1 MGLRA
6 SPCELYTR
14 GGWSGMPASDQEK
27 REVTEGKRSDV
38 GDRQREKTRP
48 GFADG
53 DGTMDRSATELM
65 SRRFGCPPCHAHSRC
80 RLVRRLPKTLL
91 ATTSGRGQNRPRLDQ
106 LLCRLWWETIVF
118 LGLQIWRFAIIP
130 SKTFT
135 PSVSFYLSLD
145 SIILHYPATN
155 KKKRREYFVKT
166 VL

>member
-1 MGLRA
+1 
-6 SPCELYTR
+6 
-14 GGWSGMPASDQEK
+14 MPASDQEK

-118 LGLQIWRFAIIP
+118 LGLQI
-130 SKTFT
+130 
-135 PSVSFYLSLD
+135 
-145 SIILHYPATN
+145 
-155 KKKRREYFVKT
+155 
-166 VL
+166 